1 VVAVKGTTVN
11 DREARRT
18 VGHVAELVGVSVRT
32 LHHYDQIG
40 LVPPSARSNAGYRM
54 YSDHDI
60 SRLHRVLVYRELG
73 FPLEEIA
80 TLLDDP
86 SVDAM
91 AHLKRQ
97 RALLDERI
105 DRLHQMVA
113 AVERVMEAQTMGI
126 QLSTQEQSE
135 IFGDNWLGEEYAAE
149 AEQRWG
155 TTDAWK
161 QSQSRTATL
170 SEDDWQ
176 HVKAETDALEA
187 AFAQAMV
194 AGAPVDSARAGEL
207 AERHRASI
215 ARFYDCS
222 HSTHRNLAEMYVAD
236 ERYRQHYE
244 DAAPGLAQYTRDV
257 IVANADAQG

>member
-1 VVAVKGTTVN
+1 V
-11 DREARRT
+11 
-18 VGHVAELVGVSVRT
+18 
-32 LHHYDQIG
+32 
-40 LVPPSARSNAGYRM
+40 
-54 YSDHDI
+54 
-60 SRLHRVLVYRELG
+60 
-73 FPLEEIA
+73 
-80 TLLDDP
+80 
-86 SVDAM
+86 
-91 AHLKRQ
+91 
-97 RALLDERI
+97 LDERI

-113 AVERVMEAQTMGI
+113 AVERVMEAQNMGI

-187 AFAQAMV
+187 AFAQAMA